1 MVLTQAFM
9 MLTHIMVLVLKVRQ
23 LSRQCTAF
31 FASDSPTANWILCG
45 HKRQFCQF
53 CSLNLLLKVQMK
65 PAVKFG
71 ALAVPAVYKR
81 KGNFVVV
88 LNTWE
93 VWVTRNHENVWWGLG
108 DSSNARKLTFFFR
121 LMSSLRSIMFQM
133 DDFSKIKQN
142 ATDANKWQEGFLAMQ
157 PKCVL
162 VTRSGKIVNG

>member
-1 MVLTQAFM
+1 
-9 MLTHIMVLVLKVRQ
+9 MVLVLKGRQ
-23 LSRQCTAF
+23 LCSSPSCRGSAQLF
-31 FASDSPTANWILCG
+31 FSSDSPTANLILCG
-45 HKRQFCQF
+45 HKRDAN
-53 CSLNLLLKVQMK
+53 SAVWNLLLKVQMK

-142 ATDANKWQEGFLAMQ
+142 ATDANKWQEGFLSMDVCISNQ
-157 PKCVL
+157 VKQNCQWI
-162 VTRSGKIVNG
+162 IVSS